1 MYGIDGY
8 TGKLAFEDVLKLCVN
23 RIGDSMK
30 RNVAEVQYQLA
41 RATHARCVSQI
52 ISRNQR
58 IGRLNSLSQMIIAL
72 CLRRLITSF
81 G

>member
-1 MYGIDGY
+1 
-8 TGKLAFEDVLKLCVN
+8 
-23 RIGDSMK
+23 MK